1 MNAASLHQ
9 AANQER
15 RFYALL
21 ALGLVVLGV
30 GLAAAHLMDLHGHV
44 ITGMNNQVV
53 WGLPHVF
60 AIFLIVAASGA
71 LNVASVGSVFGQTA
85 YKPHAPLSALL
96 SVALLAGGLM
106 VLLLDLGRPERLLI
120 AATHFNFKSVFAW
133 NVFLYSG
140 LFALVGVYLWTLL
153 ERRLNPHAR
162 SVGLAVLVWRLT
174 LTTATGSIFGL
185 LVARQAY
192 QSALLA
198 PLFIVLSLGW
208 GLAVFLL
215 VQAAMLGWQ
224 GRGLPAAWSERVAR
238 LLGIFVLAA
247 LYMVAIH
254 HLTNLYFA
262 RQIDFEL
269 FILIGRGAPDLLLP
283 GLLWLGYG
291 AVGTLL
297 PLLLLFHPRLRGPRA
312 LLWASALVVLGAF
325 ALLYVFIIGGQ
336 VFPLEIFPGHVV
348 SSSFFDGAVDPYRP
362 SLPEWLLGL
371 GGIAAAYLLTLV
383 GLRVLPLMPAADAP
397 PAKEGA

>member
-1 MNAASLHQ
+1 MTSASLHHE
-9 AANQER
+9 AHQER

-21 ALGLVVLGV
+21 LLGLTVLGA

-71 LNVASVGSVFGQTA
+71 LNEASVGSVFGQTA

-133 NVFLYSG
+133 NVLLYSG

-153 ERRLNPHAR
+153 ERRLNLHAR
-162 SVGLAVLVWRLT
+162 RVGLAVLVWRLT

-215 VQAAMLGWQ
+215 VQAALFGWH
-224 GRGLPAAWSERVAR
+224 GRTLPAAWSERVAR

-247 LYMVAIH
+247 LYLVAIH

-262 RQIDFEL
+262 RQTDFEL

-283 GLLWLGYG
+283 MLLWLGYG
-291 AVGTLL
+291 AVGTLA

-312 LLWASALVVLGAF
+312 TLWASVLIVLGAF

-348 SSSFFDGAVDPYRP
+348 SSSFYDGAVDLYRP

-371 GGIAAAYLLTLV
+371 GGIAAAFVMTLV
-383 GLRVLPLMPAADAP
+383 GLRVLPLMPAADAIA
-397 PAKEGA
+397 AKEGA

>member
-1 MNAASLHQ
+1 MTSASLHH

-21 ALGLVVLGV
+21 ALGLTVLGA

-44 ITGMNNQVV
+44 ITGMNNQVL

-71 LNVASVGSVFGQTA
+71 LNVATVASVFGQSA

-106 VLLLDLGRPERLLI
+106 VLLLDLGRPERLVI

-140 LFALVGVYLWTLL
+140 LFALVGAYLWTLM

-162 SVGLAVLVWRLT
+162 AVGLAVLVWRLT

-215 VQAAMLGWQ
+215 VQAVMFRWH
-224 GRGLPAAWSERVAR
+224 GRALPAAWSERVAR
-238 LLGIFVLAA
+238 LLGIFVVAA
-247 LYMVAIH
+247 LYLVAIH

-262 RQIDFEL
+262 RQQDFEF

-291 AVGTLL
+291 AVGTLA

-312 LLWASALVVLGAF
+312 TLWASGLVVLGAF

-336 VFPLEIFPGHVV
+336 VYPLEIFPGHIV
-348 SSSFFDGAVDPYRP
+348 SSSFFDGAVGLYRP

-371 GGIAAAYLLTLV
+371 GGVAAAFLLTLV
-383 GLRVLPLMPAADAP
+383 GLRVLPFMPTADALA
-397 PAKEGA
+397 AKELV